1 MQLFNYIEINIIA
14 SVILLIIFLNI
25 KRSSER
31 FLIDQKIFISIIGFC
46 GLSIVLDTIA
56 WALNG
61 QPGAAFRYSNITVTA
76 LYYIIN
82 PVPYM
87 LWSVYVDY
95 QINKDRDRVR
105 KLILSF
111 YAPLVFNL
119 LLAVLSPFYRLLFYI
134 DLNNIYHRGKLF
146 FAAVLIPLYYIAF
159 SFVIIIKLKSRI
171 NRRQYTAL
179 LCFAIP
185 LVAGNTVQVLFYG
198 ISVIWISMA
207 VSLLIIYINIQNNQ
221 LHTDYLTGLYNRRQL
236 DNYLSQRIRNTSY
249 GNLLAGIMIDLNSF
263 KKINDIY
270 GHPAGDQALEAM
282 AKILKKSFRKDD
294 VIARYGGDE
303 FVVLLEINDRL
314 DLINAINRVK
324 QNTDKYNAKKILP
337 YEIAL
342 SIGYDIFEYK
352 SGMTIQ
358 QFFKHIDELM
368 YEDKKN
374 RSDDLRNIN
383 NL

>member
-1 MQLFNYIEINIIA
+1 MQLINYIEINIIA

-25 KRSSER
+25 RRSSER
-31 FLIDQKIFISIIGFC
+31 FLIDQKIFLSIIGFC
-46 GLSIVLDTIA
+46 GLIIVLDTIA
-56 WALNG
+56 WAVNG
-61 QPGAAFRYSNITVTA
+61 QPGAIFRYTNIIAITI
-76 LYYIIN
+76 YYILN

-95 QINKDRDRVR
+95 QINKDRDRLR
-105 KLILSF
+105 QLILSF
-111 YAPLVFNL
+111 STPLAFNM

-134 DLNNIYHRGKLF
+134 DLNNLYHRSNLF
-146 FAAVLIPLYYIAF
+146 FAAVLIPLYYIVF
-159 SFVIIIKLKSRI
+159 SFVMVIKRKSKI
-171 NRRQYTAL
+171 SRRQYISL

-185 LVAGNTVQVLFYG
+185 LVIGNIVQVLFYG

-270 GHPAGDQALEAM
+270 GHSAGDQALEAIG
-282 AKILKKSFRKDD
+282 KILKKSFRKDD

-303 FVVLLEINDRL
+303 FVILLEINDRS

-324 QNTDKYNAKKILP
+324 ENTDKYNAKKILP

-374 RSDDLRNIN
+374 RTD